1 MRVVIP
7 WSCFLENQQIQSV
20 AEVSLTTNQPVS
32 AVRDRMRSQIGVDA
46 AGMPV
51 YGVMEENVSADA
63 PTVTL
68 NPMQIRT
75 FEVTLTA

>member
-32 AVRDRMRSQIGVDA
+32 AVRNRKQWSTEEPAGASPFPA
-46 AGMPV
+46 AHSTV
-51 YGVMEENVSADA
+51 TADA
-63 PTVTL
+63 PSVTL

-75 FEVTLTA
+75 FEVTLAA